1 MVSVVLLNGGREGRR
16 PRVARGY
23 VPEGAGMSKNPK
35 RQERKNF
42 EEALADLIN
51 DYIGTE
57 SKESIVSAMELQI
70 MALNED
76 DRV

>member
-1 MVSVVLLNGGREGRR
+1 
-16 PRVARGY
+16 
-23 VPEGAGMSKNPK
+23 MSKNPK

-76 DRV
+76 DRE